1 MAVSLKHAF
10 TSTKPDGPDSTQ
22 VQPSNWNA
30 EHTLSCATARVL
42 GRTTAGDGAVEEL
55 TAGTGITL
63 SGGSISVTTGTYAT
77 LTGTE
82 TLTNKTLSTGNTI
95 TSDTIVGN
103 GTPSAIAANSPGFR
117 GLPQSTK
124 TANYTLAATDAGT
137 HISITTGGIAIPP
150 NTGTGSVPFPIG
162 TAISIYNDSGST
174 QSITITTDTL
184 RLAGTTTT
192 GTRTL
197 ATYGVATL
205 LKVKATTWVVMG
217 NVT

>member
-1 MAVSLKHAF
+1 MTVSLKHAF
-10 TSTKPDGPDSTQ
+10 TSAKPDGADATQ

-30 EHTLSCATARVL
+30 EHTLTCATARIL
-42 GRTTAGDGAVEEL
+42 GRTTAGDGVVEEL

-63 SGGSISVTTGTYAT
+63 SGGSVSVTSGTYAT

-95 TSDTIVGN
+95 DAGTTISST
-103 GTPSAIAANSPGFR
+103 GTIAANSPGFR

-124 TANYTLAATDAGT
+124 TTSYTLALTDAGT
-137 HISITTGGIAIPP
+137 HVSTTANVVIPA
-150 NTGTGSVPFPIG
+150 NSSVAFPIG
-162 TAISIYNDSGST
+162 TAISVYNDSAVT
-174 QSITITTDTL
+174 ISISITTDTI

-205 LKVKATTWVVMG
+205 LKVKSTTWVVMG

>member
-10 TSTKPDGPDSTQ
+10 TSAKPDGPDATQ

-30 EHTLSCATARVL
+30 EHTLTCATARVL

-95 TSDTIVGN
+95 TSDTTVGTT
-103 GTPSAIAANSPGFR
+103 GTIAANSVGFR
-117 GLPQSTK
+117 GLPQTTK
-124 TANYTLAATDAGT
+124 TGSYTLALVDAGT
-137 HISITTGGIAIPP
+137 HISTTANVLIPA
-150 NTGTGSVPFPIG
+150 NASVAFPIG
-162 TAISIYNDSGST
+162 TAISIYNDSAAT
-174 QSITITTDTL
+174 ISISISTDTL

-197 ATYGVATL
+197 AVYGVATL
-205 LKVKATTWVVMG
+205 MKVKSNVWVAMG
-217 NVT
+217 SVT